1 MKPKRLGLLAVGLL
15 SVSTANASLLRL
27 DATSTDPVDPIG
39 RPDFFVVFEDTG
51 DGLLELTE
59 VTSFSGIALAGFELP
74 VLLYVP
80 EIADI
85 SIESGVCADI
95 VGLWCFADSTNPSVI
110 VVEFPF
116 IWTYEITAVSVP
128 EPGTLAL
135 LGLGLLGLGLTRR
148 RAN

>member
-1 MKPKRLGLLAVGLL
+1 MKTKLLGPLAVGLL
-15 SVSTANASLLRL
+15 CAASPANASLLRL
-27 DATSTDPVDPIG
+27 DATSDPDFD
-39 RPDFFVVFEDTG
+39 RPDFFVVFDDTG

-59 VTSFSGIALAGFELP
+59 VTFFSGITLAEFELP

-85 SIESGVCADI
+85 SIESGVCADPPI

-116 IWTYEITAVSVP
+116 AWTYEITAVSAP
-128 EPGTLAL
+128 EPGSLAL

-148 RAN
+148 KEH